1 MVKNRCK
8 NHVKVAAD
16 FREGHHYALARFACD
31 IMQGSCHDPIT
42 KKSKRIKPPWN
53 PWELFMPPLSS
64 HYKSYWNPNSNLWR
78 GTVHGTLEQ
87 QPLLWIHRA
96 CLAARVWFLFQPLR
110 HWSEKAGSIWYF
122 FIFSSI
128 PTKKRSGQVGP
139 RWTYAGQSQTIGFL
153 LKWEFQHPK
162 TEVLYCIRPYFVGIF
177 PYIGLIYTY
186 IYSIY

>member
-1 MVKNRCK
+1 MTSCR
-8 NHVKVAAD
+8 
-16 FREGHHYALARFACD
+16 
-31 IMQGSCHDPIT
+31 GSCNDPIT

-53 PWELFMPPLSS
+53 PWELFMPPLNS

-122 FIFSSI
+122 FIF
-128 PTKKRSGQVGP
+128 
-139 RWTYAGQSQTIGFL
+139 
-153 LKWEFQHPK
+153 FQHFNKEKVRRGWTQDELMLVNPK
-162 TEVLYCIRPYFVGIF
+162 LLDFTKVGISASKNGGTVLYKAIFCGDIPLHRPY
-177 PYIGLIYTY
+177 IYLY
-186 IYSIY
+186 IYI